1 MKINFK
7 LSDIPMLKFSSFLVS
22 IFVLAALVF
31 GSVESV
37 GAKSVDQTSVKKNE
51 HTEKNRT
58 SKDSKSSKDN
68 KSVKPTVSSTSS
80 KATPVN
86 DKNKK
91 NVKSPKNPREVRTTV
106 MPRSTANQAPARPRV
121 SLGTAMGLNKQS
133 DELNL
138 KSNVSIVV
146 DQQAQEVLFEKNPQV
161 VLPIASIT
169 KLLMAMTVL
178 DAKLPMDE
186 ELEINDEDAAIYNHS
201 RLLKGTVLTRQEA
214 LLLALMSSENRAAY
228 TLGRNYPGG
237 IRAFMAAMNRK
248 AQAIGM
254 THSSFEDP
262 TGLTSKN
269 VSTAEEL
276 AILVSNAYQYP
287 LIRQFT
293 TTPNHVKEIN
303 HREQTFLNSNRLVR
317 SGDMEIVIQKTGYI
331 SEAGRCLVMMAIV
344 NNKPYTMV
352 FLDSVASQSR
362 FADAVRVKEWLEGI
376 DQKEP
381 IRKLSNLKPVVGT
394 VAK

>member
-1 MKINFK
+1 
-7 LSDIPMLKFSSFLVS
+7 MLKFSSFLVS